1 MLQLHRV
8 CGIMWLHSYTK
19 YKNQGGVYMNVR
31 LTKAQGELVMYI
43 PTAEEF
49 ARKCEINMSF
59 DEVNMIGKATKKIM
73 GGGQ

>member
-1 MLQLHRV
+1 
-8 CGIMWLHSYTK
+8 
-19 YKNQGGVYMNVR
+19 MNVR